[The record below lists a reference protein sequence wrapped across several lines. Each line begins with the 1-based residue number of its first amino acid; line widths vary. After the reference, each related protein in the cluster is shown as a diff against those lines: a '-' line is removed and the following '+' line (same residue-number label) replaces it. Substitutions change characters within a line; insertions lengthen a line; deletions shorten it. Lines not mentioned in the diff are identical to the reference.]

1 MGHKMIKMTQKGP
14 SLMGQKRT
22 VPNGTKWDKRRC
34 DNKMNLEMVKKAKE
48 GDVNAIGTLITENTQ
63 SMYRVAFGILKNDEE
78 IFDAIQNTTV
88 IVFEK
93 INTLKKDEFFK
104 TWLTRILINE
114 CYKIYNQSKKIV
126 YMENYNQENLEY
138 TDSYENLEMKNLLKN
153 LNDELKDVVI
163 LYYIEDY
170 SVKEIAKILEIPDGT
185 VKSRLSRARKELET
199 ILLKSEEI
207 ERRQSNER

>member
-1 MGHKMIKMTQKGP
+1 
-14 SLMGQKRT
+14 
-22 VPNGTKWDKRRC
+22 
-34 DNKMNLEMVKKAKE
+34 MVKKAKE

>member
-1 MGHKMIKMTQKGP
+1 
-14 SLMGQKRT
+14 MGQKRT